1 MAKEIKEAETESFIF
16 YRSFWNAISKMND
29 DDKLQSFNAICAY
42 ALDGKETTSDNPL
55 LQIFFDMAKPQ
66 IDANKKKKEIGRIYG
81 AKGGRPKKEVSG
93 PQTIEPVQ
101 ATKRF
106 VKPTIQEIKAYCDE
120 RKNNVDA
127 VTFFNFYESKGWKV
141 GSNPMKDWKA
151 SVRTWEGHQRNNNNG
166 SPLIYSVDH
175 STVDSDYYS
184 SNNYEEL

>member
-1 MAKEIKEAETESFIF
+1 MAKEIKELETESFIF

-101 ATKRF
+101 MTKRF

-127 VTFFNFYESKGWKV
+127 VTFFNFYESKGWKI
-141 GSNPMKDWKA
+141 GSNSMKDWKA
-151 SVRTWEGHQRNNNNG
+151 SVRTWEKSRSNSTLTVNAINQIDHNAIDENYYNNDG
-166 SPLIYSVDH
+166 FQTL
-175 STVDSDYYS
+175 
-184 SNNYEEL
+184 